1 MEKELSLE
9 NGMYPENGEICLEN
23 GEMFLE
29 NGEIYPENGEFYLEN
44 GESTI
49 AQLRDIM
56 KRRENKGES
65 R

>member
-1 MEKELSLE
+1 
-9 NGMYPENGEICLEN
+9 MYMENGEVYLENVEMYLEN
-23 GEMFLE
+23 GEL
-29 NGEIYPENGEFYLEN
+29 YLEN

>member
-1 MEKELSLE
+1 ML
-9 NGMYPENGEICLEN
+9 PENEELYLEN